1 MKILISLLLF
11 SLGLWGCISTPTES
25 PDLKSLDDCAQLGTV
40 QEVSVDASAKF
51 SLYLPPCPAQNANGL
66 YPVLYLL
73 PGFGGSATDWFYTG
87 LAPVA
92 DASILAG
99 EVPPFIIVTTDDSF
113 DDLDASFLVEKIIPY
128 VENYYAASSDRQH
141 RAVAGGSLGGAS
153 AYHLAF
159 KHPDLFESAGI
170 FGNGAATGEEDE
182 IRTWVTAIP
191 DSNRP
196 RVFLNSGEGDTY
208 MMERAQ
214 VMISLLD
221 EAGIEHAEIFNAGD
235 HSYAY
240 WVSNFPAYF
249 RWLAQGW

>member
-1 MKILISLLLF
+1 MKVPVLLVLIWFFISGCSRSPADLPALEP
-11 SLGLWGCISTPTES
+11 LGG
-25 PDLKSLDDCAQLGTV
+25 CAQPGTV
-40 QEVSVDASAKF
+40 ELLNIDDATEIG
-51 SLYLPPCPAQNANGL
+51 LYLPPCYNPDADGV

-99 EVPPFIIVTTDDSF
+99 EIPPFIIVTTDDSF
-113 DDLDASFLVEKIIPY
+113 DDLDASFLVGKIIPY
-128 VENYYAASSDRQH
+128 VESHYRASPNRQH

-159 KHPDLFESAGI
+159 KRPDLFESAGI

-182 IRTWVTAIP
+182 IRIWLTAIP
-191 DSNRP
+191 EKERP

-208 MMERAQ
+208 MVERAQ

-221 EAGIEHAEIFNAGD
+221 EARIEHAEIFNAGD